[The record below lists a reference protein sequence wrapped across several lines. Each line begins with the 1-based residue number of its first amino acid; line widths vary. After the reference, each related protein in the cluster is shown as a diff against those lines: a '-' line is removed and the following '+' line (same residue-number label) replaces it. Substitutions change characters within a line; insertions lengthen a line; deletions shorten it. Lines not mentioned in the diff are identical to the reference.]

1 MEKDG
6 CHRPFSGSFFLH
18 GRELAIM
25 KIAVGSKNPAKIQAV
40 LDVYESAEIISLQ
53 VETGVS
59 EQPFS
64 DEETLEGART
74 RARNCLIHSDA
85 DIGIGLEG
93 GVVKMKQGLFLCNW
107 GAMATRDGSVFVAGG
122 ARVPLPDIVAGKL
135 MRGEELGPVMDT
147 FTKQTN
153 ISKKE
158 GAIGVF
164 TNERITRSDMFLHI
178 MRMLAGQHEY
188 KLKN

>member
-1 MEKDG
+1 
-6 CHRPFSGSFFLH
+6 
-18 GRELAIM
+18 M
-25 KIAVGSKNPAKIQAV
+25 KIAVGSKNPAKVQAV
-40 LDVYESAEIISLQ
+40 RDVYEEAEIISLQ
-53 VETGVS
+53 VESGVS

-64 DEETLEGART
+64 DEETMEGAMT
-74 RARNCLIHSDA
+74 RARNCLVNSDA
-85 DIGIGLEG
+85 EIGIGLEG

-107 GAMATRDGSVFVAGG
+107 GAMVTRDGSVFIAGG

-135 MRGEELGPVMDT
+135 LRGEELGPVMDA

-164 TNERITRSDMFLHI
+164 TNDRITRSDMFLHI
-178 MRMLAGQHEY
+178 MWMLAGQHEY
-188 KLKN
+188 ELKI